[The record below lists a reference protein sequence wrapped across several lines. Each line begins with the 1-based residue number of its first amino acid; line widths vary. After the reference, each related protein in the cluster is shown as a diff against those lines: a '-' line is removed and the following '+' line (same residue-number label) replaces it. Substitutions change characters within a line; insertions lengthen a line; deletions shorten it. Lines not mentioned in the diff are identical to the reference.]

1 LAAALR
7 PSRDPNT
14 PRMIMSTVAEDEAQ
28 LLFLDS
34 AWNGAYRLHDRRPLA
49 DILAEDF
56 TGVAPSGEPVT
67 KAWRAPLAACAA
79 L

>member
-1 LAAALR
+1 
-7 PSRDPNT
+7 
-14 PRMIMSTVAEDEAQ
+14 MSTVAEDEAQ